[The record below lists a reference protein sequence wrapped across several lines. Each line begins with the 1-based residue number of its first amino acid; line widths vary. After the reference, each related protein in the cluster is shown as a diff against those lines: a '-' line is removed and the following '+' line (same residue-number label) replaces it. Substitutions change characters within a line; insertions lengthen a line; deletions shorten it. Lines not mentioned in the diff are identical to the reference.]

1 MNFKKIISAVAAAA
15 VAVSAMAVSA
25 FAAMQSETI
34 AAVKL
39 DSKSEN
45 DKMIQWPI
53 NAISDITSINTITIV
68 GTASV
73 ADYCGGGG
81 AIGFDST
88 DGWKQVDFALDGA
101 NVTLDSATGDFT
113 AECDFGGATP
123 YFDKEDGGII
133 QLGWWWGSG
142 DQTMQL
148 NDVLVNGTS
157 VLGKTGSFSA
167 PAAEA
172 PAEDEAAADA
182 ETDEGEDTAD
192 ADADVVDDAAD
203 VADEADDADEAD
215 EADVAEDTA
224 EDVEDDAVDEVAV
237 DNTAVDTTADS
248 TTTPVQTGNVSAA
261 VILSVMAVAG
271 AAAVAAKRK

>member
-39 DSKSEN
+39 DSQSEN

-88 DGWKQVDFALDGA
+88 DGWKQVDFNLNDA

-167 PAAEA
+167 PAEEA
-172 PAEDEAAADA
+172 PAEDEATADA
-182 ETDEGEDTAD
+182 ATDEVEDTAD
-192 ADADVVDDAAD
+192 ADADVVDDA
-203 VADEADDADEAD
+203 EDDAADEAD
-215 EADVAEDTA
+215 EVDVAEDTA
-224 EDVEDDAVDEVAV
+224 EDVADDAADEVAV
-237 DNTAVDTTADS
+237 DNTSVDTTADS
-248 TTTPVQTGNVSAA
+248 TTTPAATGNASAA

-271 AAAVAAKRK
+271 AAAVVAKKRK